1 MNRSVKRISLGVV
14 ALAVACTLA
23 ILAMLMYQGRL
34 KPVGE
39 PQYVALGS
47 SFAAGL
53 GLGDRAPASPFACQ
67 RSVNGYPQ
75 QLARATGLSL
85 VDMTCS
91 GSTAEHILNGGQF
104 FQGPQLDA
112 VAPSTQLVT
121 LTSGGND
128 ISYIGDLVAMGYHN
142 RGGFI
147 GKAVGVLMNPPRSP
161 AERNMAKVEADIRLA
176 IMRIRERAPS
186 AQIVV
191 ATYVAVLPEQGT
203 CPALHLT
210 EEQVAVMRPVAD
222 QLANATR
229 AAALSGGAK
238 LVDMTTIGK
247 GHDAC
252 AREPWANGLSP
263 EHGAAFHP
271 TEAGAKATALEI
283 AKVAGLEVRP

>member
-1 MNRSVKRISLGVV
+1 MNRSVKRISLGVAAVV
-14 ALAVACTLA
+14 AACTLA
-23 ILAMLMYQGRL
+23 IVATLIYQGRL
-34 KPVGE
+34 KPSGD

-47 SFAAGL
+47 SYAAGL
-53 GLGDRAPASPFACQ
+53 GLGDQALGSPFACQ

-91 GSTAEHILNGGQF
+91 GSTAEHVLNGGQF

-112 VAPSTQLVT
+112 VTPSTQLVT

-142 RGGFI
+142 RGGVI
-147 GKAVGVLMNPPRSP
+147 GKVVGLLMP
-161 AERNMAKVEADIRLA
+161 APHLLSERNIAKVEADIRSV
-176 IMRIRERAPS
+176 IIRIRERAPS
-186 AQIVV
+186 AQIVI

-203 CPALHLT
+203 CPTLNLT
-210 EEQVAVMRPVAD
+210 EEQVALMRPVAD

-229 AAALSGGAK
+229 AAALAGGAK
-238 LVDMTTIGK
+238 LVDMATIGK

-252 AREPWANGLSP
+252 SREPWTNGLSP

-271 TEAGAKATALEI
+271 TQAGARATAMEI
-283 AKVAGLEVRP
+283 AKAAGYEIRP